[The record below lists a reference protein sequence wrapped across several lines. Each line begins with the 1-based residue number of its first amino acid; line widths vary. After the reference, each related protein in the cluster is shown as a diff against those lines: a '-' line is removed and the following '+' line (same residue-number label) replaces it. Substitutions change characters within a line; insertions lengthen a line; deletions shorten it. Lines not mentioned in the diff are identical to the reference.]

1 MCVCVCAREREGIYW
16 VYLVRATF
24 NAPTC
29 LRSGMLLQGIQ
40 FLETEKLVSSPATSH
55 SVALFLR
62 RTPGLSLTAV
72 GEYLGDHKD
81 FNVDVLNE
89 FAKTFIS
96 DFRRL
101 GIEVAL
107 RMFLMHFR
115 LPGEPSCY
123 TVFFF

>member
-1 MCVCVCAREREGIYW
+1 MV
-16 VYLVRATF
+16 LNATCNHF
-24 NAPTC
+24 
-29 LRSGMLLQGIQ
+29 GMLPKGIQ
-40 FLETEKLVSSPATSH
+40 FLETEKLISSPAAPH

-81 FNVDVLNE
+81 FNVSVLAE
-89 FAKTFIS
+89 FAKTFHS

-115 LPGEPSCY
+115 LPGRSLC
-123 TVFFF
+123 T